1 MYIYAKYAIETVCN
15 GFLKSESIFD
25 SLEQYKDFFSDYD
38 LRSATPITT
47 IPLKATGKTYR
58 EKQQSVR
65 DVILD
70 ISSAQ
75 QDVNGEG
82 LSWGEESMMYSWLLN
97 MAKRYGLTKEFINE
111 GLI

>member
-1 MYIYAKYAIETVCN
+1 MYIYAKYAIRTMFN
-15 GFLKSESIFD
+15 GFVESESIFD

-82 LSWGEESMMYSWLLN
+82 LSWGEESIMYSWSLD
-97 MAKRYGLTKEFINE
+97 MAKRYGLVNEFKENGI
-111 GLI
+111 I